1 MYSLEN
7 QVIKILNLNLIRNL
21 CSLSEPAENTIPTV
35 GFNVITLRHKGH
47 PVIVYDLGGGP
58 QIRAIWTSY
67 FVDVS
72 MCHNTNNNNLNQFKK
87 STNNNERFKL
97 IILRDQTLSF
107 IVQGI
112 LRRV

>member
-1 MYSLEN
+1 MSWSENITSISFKNYVFFLE
-7 QVIKILNLNLIRNL
+7 
-21 CSLSEPAENTIPTV
+21 PTENTIPTV

-72 MCHNTNNNNLNQFKK
+72 MFSFHLP
-87 STNNNERFKL
+87 FKL
-97 IILRDQTLSF
+97 TDTYCRLSNLF
-107 IVQGI
+107 FLLWDIVLDEYERGW
-112 LRRV
+112 V

>member
-1 MYSLEN
+1 MMFFL
-7 QVIKILNLNLIRNL
+7 
-21 CSLSEPAENTIPTV
+21 EPAENTIPTV

-72 MCHNTNNNNLNQFKK
+72 MFSFHLPFK
-87 STNNNERFKL
+87 
-97 IILRDQTLSF
+97 
-107 IVQGI
+107 
-112 LRRV
+112 